1 MRSKASIRNAIVAV
15 ITNILTVLIGFV
27 AQKIFSVTLG
37 QEYLGING
45 LFSNIVSMLGIVEL
59 GIGSA
64 IIYHL
69 YKPLAD
75 NNKEKIKSLM
85 VFYKKAYRII
95 AIIILFIGVAIVPF
109 LSKIV
114 GEVNILDNIY
124 IIYFLFIIDTIMSY
138 LLTYKRSILYANQ
151 QTYIINSVH
160 LAYLIV
166 MNTLQ
171 AIFLFT
177 TKNYICY
184 LIIKI
189 ACRIL
194 ENLILTCIVNKKYP
208 YINEKAKTLDLE
220 TKNDIKKKIKALFLH
235 KIGEFIIKSTDNIVI
250 SSFLGII
257 TVGIY
262 SGYSMIINALNL
274 LIQQVYDSIT
284 ASIGNLLVEN
294 NEDKTLKTYKE
305 LELLNFWIAAFMSI
319 SFYCIVTPF
328 VRVWLGNDYLLSNGV
343 VITLAINLYLQG
355 VRKNINAFKVARG
368 IFYEDRFMPI
378 LEVIIKLTF
387 SVMLV
392 NIIGLPGVFLGT
404 IISALFLHTYA
415 YPKYVYKAIFKR
427 KRIEYIYKTLGYFVI
442 ALLTA
447 ILTAMLTQLVVVNND
462 FIQIIINAVICI
474 IIPNMI
480 FVILFHKKDEYIFFK
495 NIIKN
500 IFKKRLKK
508 DNM

>member
-1 MRSKASIRNAIVAV
+1 M
-15 ITNILTVLIGFV
+15 
-27 AQKIFSVTLG
+27 
-37 QEYLGING
+37 
-45 LFSNIVSMLGIVEL
+45 
-59 GIGSA
+59 
-64 IIYHL
+64 
-69 YKPLAD
+69 
-75 NNKEKIKSLM
+75 
-85 VFYKKAYRII
+85 
-95 AIIILFIGVAIVPF
+95 
-109 LSKIV
+109 
-114 GEVNILDNIY
+114 
-124 IIYFLFIIDTIMSY
+124 
-138 LLTYKRSILYANQ
+138 
-151 QTYIINSVH
+151 
-160 LAYLIV
+160 
-166 MNTLQ
+166 
-171 AIFLFT
+171 
-177 TKNYICY
+177 
-184 LIIKI
+184 
-189 ACRIL
+189 
-194 ENLILTCIVNKKYP
+194 
-208 YINEKAKTLDLE
+208 
-220 TKNDIKKKIKALFLH
+220 KKKIKALFLH